1 MQFLPNILN
10 IKMPRYV
17 NRGIKYTR
25 LIYLPF
31 LASLKKMIEQMIITQ
46 TTTHVRTVNGRDVIT
61 KHAISTPMIPEM
73 LSGIAA
79 ALWYLPALMNGIDP
93 GGIKNAQD
101 PIMIGNA
108 ISADNPRSKHKA
120 IHGA

>member
-1 MQFLPNILN
+1 
-10 IKMPRYV
+10 MPRYA
-17 NRGIKYTR
+17 NRGIKCTMFN
-25 LIYLPF
+25 YLPF
-31 LASLKKMIEQMIITQ
+31 LASLKKMIEQMNITH
-46 TTTHVRTVNGRDVIT
+46 TTTHVRSVNGSDVIM
-61 KHAISTPMIPEM
+61 KPAISTPIIPEM

>member
-1 MQFLPNILN
+1 MAQYVWNYFLI
-10 IKMPRYV
+10 
-17 NRGIKYTR
+17 
-25 LIYLPF
+25 PF
-31 LASLKKMIEQMIITQ
+31 LASLTKITEQTIITQ
-46 TTTHVRTVNGRDVIT
+46 ITTHVRTVNGRDVIT
-61 KHAISTPMIPEM
+61 KHAISTPMVPEM
-73 LSGIAA
+73 ISGIAA

-108 ISADNPRSKHKA
+108 ISALNPRRRHKA

>member
-1 MQFLPNILN
+1 MNDSWHLKPMFN
-10 IKMPRYV
+10 YF
-17 NRGIKYTR
+17 
-25 LIYLPF
+25 LPF
-31 LASLKKMIEQMIITQ
+31 LASLKKMIEQIIITH

>member
-1 MQFLPNILN
+1 
-10 IKMPRYV
+10 
-17 NRGIKYTR
+17 
-25 LIYLPF
+25 
-31 LASLKKMIEQMIITQ
+31 MIEQIIITH
-46 TTTHVRTVNGRDVIT
+46 TTTHVRRVNGSDVIM
-61 KHAISTPMIPEM
+61 KPAISTPMVPEM

-93 GGIKNAQD
+93 GGIKNAQE